1 MENKISELEDRN
13 FEITQW
19 KFPWI
24 QGEAEK
30 YELKSFNLLIYL
42 CFIQYWNKIFF
53 IPFELTL

>member
-1 MENKISELEDRN
+1 MGQ
-13 FEITQW
+13 ITEW